1 MPICAKVLT
10 GFVPRPAGELRTDV
24 LRAVAA
30 DVIVSE
36 PRLALEYVSI
46 ASVIDAQELTIL
58 PPPTAAMLGTLN
70 GTDGVVRARIH
81 VDMHMCM

>member
-1 MPICAKVLT
+1 M
-10 GFVPRPAGELRTDV
+10 
-24 LRAVAA
+24 
-30 DVIVSE
+30 SE